1 MGPRSQDHVPQ
12 SYLRSPHVV
21 TCFNINGVCS
31 RSRGVV
37 QIQAR
42 LTFEPEKINIF
53 NKDCLRGGKEVT
65 CMSVSVC
72 LSLDFRTRTRTKTG
86 VDVGK
91 WEEHA
96 KHTFCHILAEQSVKK
111 GMDSRRTPNVLMAP
125 WWWSSV

>member
-1 MGPRSQDHVPQ
+1 M
-12 SYLRSPHVV
+12 
-21 TCFNINGVCS
+21 
-31 RSRGVV
+31 V

-91 WEEHA
+91 WEEHD
-96 KHTFCHILAEQSVKK
+96 KHTLSSEFW
-111 GMDSRRTPNVLMAP
+111 PNRA
-125 WWWSSV
+125 